1 MIWSF
6 TLIDVANVG
15 TPIGEPIGWDEI
27 TWSAKRNIAHHGIFF
42 NINTGNL
49 SYVDQAFTLLAD
61 EYDLNG
67 ADGKMQLK
75 IEYQC
80 SPTDTVQTF
89 FIGKFDF
96 NTFKRTCGDFCE
108 VQCQVI
114 ATNCVDK
121 FLTAV
126 DTDVAL
132 DTTTDLEGN
141 SITPITE
148 QTILLQG
155 QNIVLND
162 KANNYDDVTFTD
174 TNQFAVV
181 GTHRAYAA
189 VTLPNTTSAD
199 LGTFNENGNNTT
211 LIQKGDGLI
220 IDNEPTP
227 ISQAD
232 WDDYMQY
239 TTILRPPTT
248 GLNCIGAY
256 IYSSEADG
264 LITFTAQF
272 DGDFTANLILKK
284 YNLSTRVLTLIT
296 SAGGLAPTQAFTSGT
311 PITVNYSAN
320 FSGSIN
326 LTSDEVLCY
335 YFVYF
340 VERTT
345 GLGLLNYT
353 ITNNFS
359 TVLPF
364 QLNMFEVYQE
374 SSCEETSTKGYNV
387 NSVFEFLPKVL
398 SNDCFDIT
406 IGNYCLNDYSIA
418 NGLQIRNVL
427 NPPPK
432 LFTNWTDYFQ
442 NITKIFNIGWGFRD
456 NETELVVD
464 AIENFYSETVVVN
477 VGSVN
482 KIEFQNAQE
491 FNYSLVNIG
500 YSTWEAEEYSGL
512 DEMNTSR
519 QYRRNVSSFNKP
531 IDLISNFIGAGY
543 TIEITRRKNQALT
556 GTSDWRYDD
565 NIFIINTQNDEAST
579 IAFRGV
585 DSGAQYIQSPATR
598 MNYMITPARN
608 LMRWFKSLSMNPDYT
623 NDEFIFSSGNGN
635 YIAQGRMEQECS
647 FEDES
652 LSESQTIHSG
662 NFIDQDNAKPLWK
675 PLYMTFE
682 CPLTI
687 AQQILISANPYGVI
701 QANCNGTDYYGSI
714 ISCDYNPNEGT
725 ANFKLL
731 QKIIYG

>member
-1 MIWSF
+1 MIWQF
-6 TLIDVANVG
+6 TLIDNLNVG

-27 TWSAKRNIAHHGIFF
+27 TWTAKRNILHHGIFF

-49 SYVDQAFTLLAD
+49 SYVDNALTLLSD

-80 SPTDTVQTF
+80 TPQDTFEEF
-89 FIGKFDF
+89 FVGKFDF
-96 NTFKRTCGDFCE
+96 NTYKRVCGNYCE

-121 FLTAV
+121 FMSAI

-148 QTILLQG
+148 QTILIEG

-162 KANNYDDVTFTD
+162 KANNNDDVTFTD
-174 TNQFAVV
+174 TNSFALT
-181 GTHRAYAA
+181 GTHRVYAA
-189 VTLPNTTSAD
+189 VTLPNTTAAD

-211 LIQKGDGLI
+211 LIQKGDGLV

-248 GLNCIGAY
+248 GLNCIGSY
-256 IYSSEADG
+256 IYSSEANG
-264 LITFTAQF
+264 LITFTAGF
-272 DGDFTANLILKK
+272 NGDFTAVLVLKK
-284 YNLSTRVLTLIT
+284 YNLSTRVFTLIT
-296 SAGGLAPTQAFTSGT
+296 SSILGLTQSFTSGI
-311 PITVNYSAN
+311 PITVNYTAN
-320 FSGSIN
+320 ISGSIN

-335 YFVYF
+335 YFRF
-340 VERTT
+340 TVERTT
-345 GLGLLNYT
+345 GLGSINYT

-359 TVLPF
+359 TVLPIS

-387 NSVFEFLPKVL
+387 NSVFEFLPRVL

-427 NPPPK
+427 NPTPK
-432 LFTNWTDYFQ
+432 LFTNFSDYFK
-442 NITKIFNIGWGFRD
+442 NITRIFNLGWGFTT
-456 NETELVVD
+456 NETELVID
-464 AIENFYSETVVVN
+464 LIAYFYTETIVVN

-482 KIEFQNAQE
+482 QIEFQNAQE
-491 FNYSLVNIG
+491 LNYSLVNIG

-512 DEMNTSR
+512 DEMNTVR

-531 IDLISNFIGAGY
+531 IDLISNYIAAGY

-608 LMRWFKSLSMNPDYT
+608 LMRWFKSLCMNPTYT
-623 NDEFIFSSGNGN
+623 NDAFLFGSGNGN

-652 LSESQTIHSG
+652 ISESQTIHSG
-662 NFIDQDNAKPLWK
+662 NFISQDNAKPLWK
-675 PLYMTFE
+675 PMYMTFE
-682 CPLTI
+682 CPLTM
-687 AQQILISANPYGVI
+687 AQQILIKNNPYGVI

-714 ISCDYNPNEGT
+714 ISCDYKPNEGT

-731 QKIIYG
+731 EKIIYE